1 MTNITLKRRLLARW
15 KIIIAIIV
23 LLGIGSYFS
32 HTIVSASLHN
42 YQLMQRGNTTS
53 GHIIDVWED
62 YEPAERGAGFWHYTV
77 TYTYQLPD
85 GREFTGQV
93 DGEGRLKPNFRS
105 LIQPYPIEVTY
116 LPDNPAISCISADL
130 PDNILGAFRHSPGS
144 YFMAALFLLL
154 GFYLLKVLISEERIQ
169 KKEGKLAEQ
178 RQREFDELTKEIIE
192 RSRKPS

>member
-1 MTNITLKRRLLARW
+1 MTNVTIKRRILARW
-15 KIIIAIIV
+15 KIIIAILV
-23 LLGIGSYFS
+23 LLGIGSSFTYAV
-32 HTIVSASLHN
+32 VSASWHKYL
-42 YQLMQRGNTTS
+42 LMQRGETTL
-53 GHIIDVWED
+53 GYIIDTWED
-62 YEPAERGAGFWHYTV
+62 VVDVERGSVRFVHSA